1 MNNQENRVYFEGLD
15 SLRAIGALS
24 VLFGH
29 IELSKKTAGISNLM
43 DVAFYKHTSGHLGVI
58 LFFVLSGFLITFL
71 LLKEKEKHN
80 NIYVLKFYTRRAL
93 RIWPIYYLIVFT
105 LLFLFP
111 FVIHFEYFAK
121 PHWDSFSNNMPT
133 LFIYF
138 FMMPNLVSFGILG
151 IGGGYHLAS
160 IGTEEQFYI
169 LWPWIVKLFKNIVT
183 PLLLILVII
192 PLLPHF
198 CDYFAAHFFTSD
210 EKGFLFLKQIK
221 EFFMYFKINC
231 MALGGLFAFVY
242 YKNINILLTIIYN
255 KFAQGFALVVG
266 FGGWLLGFHLPYF
279 NDEFYAFLFAIII
292 MNTATNPQKLL
303 SFNYSITNYLG
314 KISYGIFV
322 YHWIVIYLIM
332 DWIMP
337 LKGNSTLYNTLLYT
351 GSGTATVLV
360 SHLSFFYFEQW
371 FLKFKD
377 RFAIVKSNKP
387 L

>member
-15 SLRAIGALS
+15 GLRAIGALS

-29 IELSKKTAGISNLM
+29 IELSKKTAGINNLM

-80 NIYVLKFYTRRAL
+80 DIYVLNFYTRRAL
-93 RIWPIYYLIVFT
+93 RIWPIYYLIIFL

-111 FVIHFEYFAK
+111 FIIRFEYFAK
-121 PHWDSFSNNMPT
+121 PNWDSFSNNMPT
-133 LFIYF
+133 LFIYL

-151 IGGGYHLAS
+151 IGEGYHLAS

-210 EKGFLFLKQIK
+210 ENGFLFLKQTK

-231 MALGGLFAFVY
+231 MALGGLFAFIY
-242 YKNINILLTIIYN
+242 YKNITALLTIIYN
-255 KFAQGFALVVG
+255 KFIQGCALVVG
-266 FGGWLLGFHLPYF
+266 FSGWLSGFHLPYF
-279 NDEFYAFLFAIII
+279 NDEFYALLFAIII
-292 MNTATNPQKLL
+292 LNTATNPQKLL
-303 SFNYSITNYLG
+303 SFNYSMTNYFG

-322 YHWIVIYLIM
+322 YHWVVIYLIM

-337 LKGNSTLYNTLLYT
+337 LKGNAILYNILLYT
-351 GSGTATVLV
+351 GSSIATWLV

-377 RFAIVKSNKP
+377 RFAIVKSYKA

>member
-1 MNNQENRVYFEGLD
+1 
-15 SLRAIGALS
+15 
-24 VLFGH
+24 
-29 IELSKKTAGISNLM
+29 M

-80 NIYVLKFYTRRAL
+80 DIYVLNFYTRRAL
-93 RIWPIYYLIVFT
+93 RIWPIYYLIIFL

-111 FVIHFEYFAK
+111 FIIRFEYFAK
-121 PHWDSFSNNMPT
+121 PNWDSFSNNMPT
-133 LFIYF
+133 LFIYL

-151 IGGGYHLAS
+151 IGEGYHLAS

-210 EKGFLFLKQIK
+210 ENGFLFLKQTK

-231 MALGGLFAFVY
+231 MALGGLFAFIY
-242 YKNINILLTIIYN
+242 YKNITALLTIIYN
-255 KFAQGFALVVG
+255 KFIQGCALVVG
-266 FGGWLLGFHLPYF
+266 FSGWLSGFHLPYF
-279 NDEFYAFLFAIII
+279 NDEFYALLFAIII
-292 MNTATNPQKLL
+292 LNTATNPQKLL
-303 SFNYSITNYLG
+303 SFNYSMTNYFG

-322 YHWIVIYLIM
+322 YHWVVIYLIM

-337 LKGNSTLYNTLLYT
+337 LKGNAILYNILLYT
-351 GSGTATVLV
+351 GSSIATWLV

-377 RFAIVKSNKP
+377 RFAIVKSYKA